1 MAEVEERVE
10 KPRVRFAPSP
20 TGVLHVG
27 GARTAL
33 FNYLFAKS
41 FGGEMVLRIED
52 TDEARSTP
60 ESEAA
65 ILNGLK
71 WVGIKWDEGPDVGGS
86 HGPYRQSERHQAGIY
101 QEKLEEMLAKKKIY
115 RCFLT
120 TEELDAMRE
129 EATANNKTFLI
140 KSPWAKASPE
150 KIQEMLDSGAPY
162 VYRLRVPPR
171 QVRIIEDRVLGQ
183 VIFPT
188 SELGGDFVISRS
200 NGLPMYNF
208 AVVVDDASMKITDV
222 LRAQEHLSNTPKQIL
237 LYEAMGLEVPRF
249 AHMPLILA
257 PDKSKLSK
265 RHGAVSVED
274 YRDMGYLPEG
284 MVNYLSMLGWSDGT
298 DQEIYDLAALLEAFK
313 LEGMGKTG
321 AVFDVDKF
329 KWVNGQHLHKSSP
342 EDFRQM
348 VSDELVREGAVKS
361 EDTSIEVV
369 SKLATL
375 LKDRVYVLSD
385 IGTEMQNLITYPL
398 KETLETDLG
407 KKFIDDGSIIE
418 TAKVILESY
427 RDGKLKNL
435 GEDNDVLQDLAQA
448 VADARGL
455 KKKKIMRPLRICLTG
470 RTEGALLPD
479 TLGIVRLLDDKVL
492 TDYVTLEKRFEELA
506 NALDLP
512 M

>member
-1 MAEVEERVE
+1 MAEVAEKVE

-65 ILNGLK
+65 LIDGLK
-71 WVGIKWDEGPDVGGS
+71 WVGIEWDEGPDVGGS
-86 HGPYRQSERHQAGIY
+86 RGPYRQSERHKAGIY

-120 TEELDAMRE
+120 AEDLDKMRE
-129 EATANNKTFLI
+129 EAAANNQTFLL

-150 KIQEMLDSGAPY
+150 KTQEMLDSGAPF

-171 QVRIIEDRVLGQ
+171 QVRIIEDSVLGQ

-188 SELGGDFVISRS
+188 SELGGDFVICRS

-208 AVVVDDASMKITDV
+208 AVVVDDASMGITDV

-237 LYEAMGLEVPRF
+237 LYEAMGLKVPRF

-265 RHGAVSVED
+265 RHGAVSVGA
-274 YRDMGYLPEG
+274 YKDMGYLPQG

-298 DQEIYDLAALLEAFK
+298 DQEIYNMPELLEAFK

-321 AVFDVDKF
+321 AVFDVEKF
-329 KWVNGQHLHKSSP
+329 KWVNGQHLHQSSP
-342 EDFRQM
+342 DDFRQM
-348 VSDELVREGAVKS
+348 VNDELVREGAM
-361 EDTSIEVV
+361 EDTSGEIV

-375 LKDRVYVLSD
+375 LKDRVYVLND
-385 IGTEMQNLITYPL
+385 VGKELQQLITYPL
-398 KETLETDLG
+398 KETLETDMG
-407 KKFIDDGSIIE
+407 KKFLDDGSIAE

-427 RDGKLKNL
+427 KDGKLEKL
-435 GEDNDVLQDLAQA
+435 GEDNDVLQELAQA
-448 VADARGL
+448 VAEARGL

-479 TLGIVRLLDDKVL
+479 TLAIVRLLDETVK
-492 TDYVTLEKRFEELA
+492 TDYVTLEKRFQELA

>member
-1 MAEVEERVE
+1 
-10 KPRVRFAPSP
+10 
-20 TGVLHVG
+20 
-27 GARTAL
+27 
-33 FNYLFAKS
+33 
-41 FGGEMVLRIED
+41 
-52 TDEARSTP
+52 
-60 ESEAA
+60 
-65 ILNGLK
+65 
-71 WVGIKWDEGPDVGGS
+71 
-86 HGPYRQSERHQAGIY
+86 
-101 QEKLEEMLAKKKIY
+101 MLAKKKIY
-115 RCFLT
+115 PCFLT

-208 AVVVDDASMKITDV
+208 AVVVDDASMGITDV

-237 LYEAMGLEVPRF
+237 LYEAMGLKVPRF

-265 RHGAVSVED
+265 RHGAVSVGA
-274 YRDMGYLPEG
+274 YKDMGYLPQG

-298 DQEIYDLAALLEAFK
+298 DQEIYNMPELLEAFK

-321 AVFDVDKF
+321 AVFDVEKF
-329 KWVNGQHLHKSSP
+329 KWVNGQHLHQSSP
-342 EDFRQM
+342 DDFRQM
-348 VSDELVREGAVKS
+348 VNDELVREGAM
-361 EDTSIEVV
+361 EDTSGEIV

-375 LKDRVYVLSD
+375 LKDRVYVLND
-385 IGTEMQNLITYPL
+385 VGKELQQLITYPL
-398 KETLETDLG
+398 KETLETDMG
-407 KKFIDDGSIIE
+407 KKFLDDGSIAE

-427 RDGKLKNL
+427 KDGKLEKL
-435 GEDNDVLQDLAQA
+435 GEDNDVLQELAQA
-448 VADARGL
+448 VAEARGL

-479 TLGIVRLLDDKVL
+479 TLAIVRLLDETVK
-492 TDYVTLEKRFEELA
+492 TDYVTLEKRFQELA